1 MGPLLVRGGRPG
13 HAGRA
18 LTAPPRP
25 WWFGPETLSA
35 SRADAPFDLVLLDR
49 DGTLNVRVP
58 DGYVTRPDDLELLPG
73 AAAGVGMLTD
83 AGCTTVLV
91 TNQRGISRGLMDRSD
106 LVAVHDRLSQL
117 LAPAGG
123 RVDAIVVCPHAT
135 GACACRKPLDGLFRE
150 ALARAPWADPRRCL
164 MVGDMPSDLE
174 PAIGLGMRAE
184 RVGPQRRL
192 DVVAARLAGSQEDG
206 DGPDG
211 VRRGEGHVP

>member
-1 MGPLLVRGGRPG
+1 MGPCLVRGGRPSD
-13 HAGRA
+13 AGRA
-18 LTAPPRP
+18 LTTQPRP
-25 WWFGPETLSA
+25 WWFGPETLPA
-35 SRADAPFDLVLLDR
+35 SRADAPFDVVLLDR

-58 DGYVTRPDDLELLPG
+58 DGYVTHPDGLELLPG
-73 AAAGVGMLTD
+73 AAAGLEMLTG
-83 AGCTTVLV
+83 AGCTIVIV
-91 TNQRGISRGLMDRSD
+91 TNQRGISRGLMDRTD

-123 RVDAIVVCPHAT
+123 HLDAIAVCPHAT

-150 ALARAPWADPRRCL
+150 ALSRAPWADPQRCL

-184 RVGPQRRL
+184 RVGPQRGL
-192 DVVAARLAGSQEDG
+192 DVVAARLTGHRGDD
-206 DGPDG
+206 DGPDD